1 MRFINITVFLPF
13 LINLNILKIIMKT
26 TIAFIAIILALS
38 NVSATFVGA
47 K

>member
-1 MRFINITVFLPF
+1 MRFINITVFYPF

-26 TIAFIAIILALS
+26 TILFLAVVLAIG
-38 NVSATFVGA
+38 NVSATFTST

>member
-1 MRFINITVFLPF
+1 MRFINITVFYPF

-26 TIAFIAIILALS
+26 TIVFLALVIALG
-38 NVSATFVGA
+38 NVSATFMNT